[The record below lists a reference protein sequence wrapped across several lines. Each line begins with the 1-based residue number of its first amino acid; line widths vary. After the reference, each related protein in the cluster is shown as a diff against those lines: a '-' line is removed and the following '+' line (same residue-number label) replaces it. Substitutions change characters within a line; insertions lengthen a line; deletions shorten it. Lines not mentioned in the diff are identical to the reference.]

1 MKKLIFMSFILL
13 VTILFANNDN
23 VIVVTK
29 DEIDIKKKAEK
40 VEAKIEAKD
49 EKYNNFSLI
58 GSYTTKRGLDGKTQV
73 SISWEKVKNDKV
85 EVNLNEAL
93 ATNVKATAPIQKDS
107 KLNARGNLDQLNIA
121 LNEALR
127 KIENN
132 EKALGNSANELQ
144 SSLDKNDDI
153 QKETATNKSNSNDL
167 STNTSSGYGKNSSND
182 SSYTGGNFGQG
193 SSSSND
199 PYTNYPNSGSTGSNG
214 NDLDIE
220 RNAVC
225 ENKILGD
232 NVQFVQSIA
241 GKCMNVGS
249 PVPVYKV
256 TTGCTPKIDY
266 KTNEVFVG
274 TRKIATYENNEV
286 VIEDCKI
293 DYENPQEL
301 KRTFEGCSLAFRKD
315 LKAQVQREQLYFEWD
330 REMVKIGGCTDS
342 STIYPVSTYLEYNKQ
357 CRPLIDYENKTVQY
371 AYREVAQV
379 GERIEEISPCRYDE
393 KLNELFVTYDGCDV
407 VHDFNNKV
415 SKQKERFYY
424 LFENKKEFLGE
435 CQESKLEFPHF
446 MTEAT
451 CEYERIGDNHVVYN
465 KRVAYKDV
473 NNIVNYITA
482 CKPSQDG
489 TIQLTTEHCGYE
501 HDFVNHQTYPKSKQF
516 FIDPETNRKMEVST
530 CSRDAINFPHIQE
543 SCSYQHDDEKLFST
557 LWTKSYFEDT
567 RTGEKILLAQSG
579 ANADGCIPNTK
590 TPYVKVAE
598 DIKLVEV
605 LGYKDF
611 TKSGNNWTFKHSEQT
626 LTLDI
631 STGREPLNKGGTFD
645 ITIRGNST
653 LCGYYTYFNP
663 IVGYHSCPSNG
674 YISNYSIPNA
684 VCGYN
689 PVDGNGNGGDYYL
702 TNGTGKNCTYNNYAR
717 VGKFVKSIKY
727 FRADGTTFELPS
739 ETMYRIID

>member
-1 MKKLIFMSFILL
+1 MKKLIFMSLILL
-13 VTILFANNDN
+13 VTILFANNNN

-93 ATNVKATAPIQKDS
+93 ATNVKATAPIQRDS
-107 KLNARGNLDQLNIA
+107 KLKARGNLDQLNIA

-153 QKETATNKSNSNDL
+153 QKEAATNKSNSNDL
-167 STNTSSGYGKNSSND
+167 STNTFSGYGKDSSSD

-193 SSSSND
+193 NSSTND
-199 PYTNYPNSGSTGSNG
+199 PYRNYPNSGSTGSNG

-301 KRTFEGCSLAFRKD
+301 KKTFEGCSLAFRKD

-330 REMVKIGGCTDS
+330 REMVKIGSCTDS
-342 STIYPVSTYLEYNKQ
+342 TTIYPVSTYLEYNKQ

-371 AYREVAQV
+371 GYREVAQV
-379 GERIEEISPCRYDE
+379 GERIEEITPCRYDE

-598 DIKLVEV
+598 EIKFIKS
-605 LGYKDF
+605 LGIITNF
-611 TKSGNNWTFKHSEQT
+611 TKSGNTWIFNSGGNKTLDLTSGSPKAQSGTIDLTNYTTNSCSNGASIVYFTSSNGSTGSCPTGTYASNIT
-626 LTLDI
+626 LTAPI
-631 STGREPLNKGGTFD
+631 ICHNAGGF
-645 ITIRGNST
+645 
-653 LCGYYTYFNP
+653 FNP
-663 IVGYHSCPSNG
+663 TYTQYKCIYHPYYHEVGEYMK
-674 YISNYSIPNA
+674 I
-684 VCGYN
+684 
-689 PVDGNGNGGDYYL
+689 L
-702 TNGTGKNCTYNNYAR
+702 
-717 VGKFVKSIKY
+717 KY
-727 FRADGTTFELPS
+727 FRADGSTYELPT
-739 ETMYRIID
+739 ETLYRIMY

>member
-13 VTILFANNDN
+13 VTILFANNNN

-93 ATNVKATAPIQKDS
+93 ATNVKATAPIQRDS
-107 KLNARGNLDQLNIA
+107 KLQARGNLDQLNIA

-153 QKETATNKSNSNDL
+153 QKEATTNKSNSNDL
-167 STNTSSGYGKNSSND
+167 STNTSSGYGKD
-182 SSYTGGNFGQG
+182 SSSDSNYTGGNFGQG
-193 SSSSND
+193 SSSTND

-330 REMVKIGGCTDS
+330 REMVKIGSCTDS
-342 STIYPVSTYLEYNKQ
+342 TTIYPVSTYLEYNKQ

-371 AYREVAQV
+371 GYREVAQV

-451 CEYERIGDNHVVYN
+451 CEYERIGDNNVVYN

-611 TKSGNNWTFKHSEQT
+611 TKSGTSWTFKHSGQT

-631 STGREPLNKGGTFD
+631 STGREPLSSGGTFD
-645 ITIRGNST
+645 ITILGPTKN
-653 LCGYYTYFNP
+653 CGLNFSDGRNNYNEIIGFNTCPSNAKINNYTRPKSKCIPVDESLP
-663 IVGYHSCPSNG
+663 IVGSDT
-674 YISNYSIPNA
+674 A
-684 VCGYN
+684 K
-689 PVDGNGNGGDYYL
+689 
-702 TNGTGKNCTYNNYAR
+702 TCTYNNYAR

>member
-13 VTILFANNDN
+13 VTILFANNNN

-49 EKYNNFSLI
+49 EKYNNFTLI

-93 ATNVKATAPIQKDS
+93 ATNVKATAPIQRDS
-107 KLNARGNLDQLNIA
+107 KLQARGNLDQLNIA

-144 SSLDKNDDI
+144 SSLDKNDI
-153 QKETATNKSNSNDL
+153 QKEAATNKSNSNDL
-167 STNTSSGYGKNSSND
+167 STNTSSGYGKD
-182 SSYTGGNFGQG
+182 SSSDSNYTGGNFGQG
-193 SSSSND
+193 NSSTND

-371 AYREVAQV
+371 GYREVAQV

-446 MTEAT
+446 TTEAT

-465 KRVAYKDV
+465 KRVAYKDI

-489 TIQLTTEHCGYE
+489 TIPLTTEPCGYE

-598 DIKLVEV
+598 EIKLVEN
-605 LGYKDF
+605 LGYKTF
-611 TKSGNNWTFKHSEQT
+611 TKNGNNWFFTHNGNN
-626 LTLDI
+626 LTIDL
-631 STGREPLNKGGTFD
+631 SSSREPSINGTSFD
-645 ITIRGNST
+645 MTIRGNNNCGPYHNYSPIIAFLECPANIATVST
-653 LCGYYTYFNP
+653 F
-663 IVGYHSCPSNG
+663 S
-674 YISNYSIPNA
+674 ISNAACESYDSGGQNA
-684 VCGYN
+684 YR
-689 PVDGNGNGGDYYL
+689 L
-702 TNGTGKNCTYNNYAR
+702 ISGTGKKCNYNNAAI
-717 VGKFVKSIKY
+717 VGKFIKTIKY
-727 FRADGTTFELPS
+727 FRADGSTYELPT
-739 ETMYRIID
+739 ETLYRIMN

>member
-1 MKKLIFMSFILL
+1 
-13 VTILFANNDN
+13 
-23 VIVVTK
+23 
-29 DEIDIKKKAEK
+29 
-40 VEAKIEAKD
+40 
-49 EKYNNFSLI
+49 
-58 GSYTTKRGLDGKTQV
+58 
-73 SISWEKVKNDKV
+73 
-85 EVNLNEAL
+85 
-93 ATNVKATAPIQKDS
+93 
-107 KLNARGNLDQLNIA
+107 
-121 LNEALR
+121 
-127 KIENN
+127 
-132 EKALGNSANELQ
+132 
-144 SSLDKNDDI
+144 
-153 QKETATNKSNSNDL
+153 
-167 STNTSSGYGKNSSND
+167 
-182 SSYTGGNFGQG
+182 
-193 SSSSND
+193 
-199 PYTNYPNSGSTGSNG
+199 
-214 NDLDIE
+214 
-220 RNAVC
+220 
-225 ENKILGD
+225 
-232 NVQFVQSIA
+232 
-241 GKCMNVGS
+241 MNVGS

-330 REMVKIGGCTDS
+330 REMVKIGTCTDS
-342 STIYPVSTYLEYNKQ
+342 TTIYPVSTYLEYNKQ

-371 AYREVAQV
+371 GYREVAQV

-451 CEYERIGDNHVVYN
+451 CEYERIGDNNVVYN

-598 DIKLVEV
+598 EIKLVEN
-605 LGYKDF
+605 LGYKTF
-611 TKSGNNWTFKHSEQT
+611 TKNGNNWFFTHNGNN
-626 LTLDI
+626 LTIDL
-631 STGREPLNKGGTFD
+631 SSSREPSINGTSFD
-645 ITIRGNST
+645 MTIRGS
-653 LCGYYTYFNP
+653 G
-663 IVGYHSCPSNG
+663 S
-674 YISNYSIPNA
+674 
-684 VCGYN
+684 CGYN
-689 PVDGNGNGGDYYL
+689 TYSPVIAFLECPANIATVSTFSISNATCETVNHGDSYGYRVAS
-702 TNGTGKNCTYNNYAR
+702 GTGKKCNYNNAAI
-717 VGKFVKSIKY
+717 VGKFIKTIKY
-727 FRADGTTFELPS
+727 FRADGSTYELPT
-739 ETMYRIID
+739 ETLYRIMN